1 MSSLAFRVIWL
12 MGVVAGGGPAAAR
25 AREVLGRMSTG
36 LVADQSRMLALL
48 YDGLMLPD
56 RALFIQA
63 FSQLAGV
70 EFGEK
75 ETSMDAIERATASAE
90 MDYALRRAVLDTAMM
105 ASPVALAERLEELAK
120 RLRTNSEKP
129 K

>member
-1 MSSLAFRVIWL
+1 
-12 MGVVAGGGPAAAR
+12 MGVVAGGGSAAAR
-25 AREVLGRMSTG
+25 AREILGRMPSG
-36 LVADQSRMLALL
+36 LVADQSRMLSLL

-56 RALFIQA
+56 RSLFVQA

-75 ETSMDAIERATASAE
+75 DNSLDAVERATATAE
-90 MDYALRRAVLDTAMM
+90 MDYALRKAVLDTAMM
-105 ASPVALAERLEELAK
+105 ASPVALAERLEDLAK
-120 RLRTNSEKP
+120 RLRTNNEAKP